1 VLRDREEFSES
12 FLDEVN
18 ILLVVLN
25 STSNNDALL
34 GCDVVHDE
42 LLDHASINVVEVVLE
57 TEAGHT
63 EGIVSISSSKE
74 KILIV
79 REGIIFVKVL
89 VKIVRLLVLGAGNVG
104 SEN

>member
-1 VLRDREEFSES
+1 VLGDREELTKS
-12 FLDEVN
+12 FLNKVN
-18 ILLVVLN
+18 ILLVVLDA
-25 STSNNDALL
+25 TGNDDTPLRS
-34 GCDVVHDE
+34 DVVHDE
-42 LLDHASINVVEVVLE
+42 LLDHACINIVKVVLE
-57 TEAGHT
+57 TEAWHT

-74 KILIV
+74 KILIF